1 MTKEDPKFAGT
12 EQEYEDPLTIDK
24 ILESTNVAEDLTD
37 EDLISI
43 GNLVVDGYETDL
55 ISRAHWEKD
64 LETWT
69 KLALQVVDQKTY
81 PWQGAANIK
90 YPLLSTAKLPIDIR
104 SSSESSSAT
113 LVDSRILSITKGSW

>member
-55 ISRAHWEKD
+55 ISRA
-64 LETWT
+64 
-69 KLALQVVDQKTY
+69 
-81 PWQGAANIK
+81 PCQG
-90 YPLLSTAKLPIDIR
+90 
-104 SSSESSSAT
+104 
-113 LVDSRILSITKGSW
+113 